1 MSLLHTYV
9 RSVRVMSEVVTQLE
23 VFKKEFF
30 FFQKIIKNVQ
40 GNSNSNEE
48 ARRQSGKLGAIMGKH
63 AVHLHVL

>member
-1 MSLLHTYV
+1 
-9 RSVRVMSEVVTQLE
+9 MSEVVTQLGVQE
-23 VFKKEFF
+23 KSFF
-30 FFQKIIKNVQ
+30 SSRKIIKNVQ